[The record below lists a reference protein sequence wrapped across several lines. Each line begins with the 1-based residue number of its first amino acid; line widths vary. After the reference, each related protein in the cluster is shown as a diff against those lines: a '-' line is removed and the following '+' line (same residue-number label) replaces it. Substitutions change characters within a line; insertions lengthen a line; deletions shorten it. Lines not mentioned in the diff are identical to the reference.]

1 MDDRNLINKGATSYR
16 RAKIIDLIEQ
26 MGIVKVTDLS
36 RKFGVSDVT
45 IRNDL
50 VQLEKKNILIRA
62 HGGAMKFHRVGIDF
76 ELDIK
81 SKKHLLEKQKIGKK
95 AAQLIRDGETIIL
108 DSGTTTLQIAKN
120 LSNFN
125 DLTVI
130 TNSLNIAGLLVDYP
144 NVKVV
149 VPGGTLRRKSLSLIG
164 SMAEN
169 SIKNYYCDKVF
180 LGVDGIDT
188 KYGISTPN
196 AEEAHLNNIMI
207 DISNDLIVVTDSSKF
222 LRKSFAFIAPLSKI
236 NTIVTDNNIPEDEK
250 LNIEKSETNLL
261 IV

>member
-1 MDDRNLINKGATSYR
+1 MQNKASINPDVPSDR
-16 RAKIIDLIEQ
+16 RAQIIEEIERK
-26 MGIVKVTDLS
+26 GTVKVSTLS
-36 RKFGVSDVT
+36 AKFGVSEVT

-62 HGGAMKFHRVGIDF
+62 HGGAMKFQRVGVDY

-81 SKKHLLEKQKIGKK
+81 SNKNLLEKQKIGKRASK
-95 AAQLIRDGETIIL
+95 LIKDGDIIIF
-108 DSGTTTLQIAKN
+108 DSGTTTLEIAKN
-120 LSNFN
+120 LSHLS

-130 TNSLNIAGLLVDYP
+130 TNSLNIAGQLVSLKD
-144 NVKVV
+144 VKVI

-207 DISNDLIVVTDSSKF
+207 DISREVIVVTDSSKF
-222 LRKSFAFIAPLSKI
+222 LRISFAFIAPLSKI
-236 NTIVTDNNIPEDEK
+236 DTIVTDKNIPDEEN
-250 LNIEKSETNLL
+250 LEIENSNTNLF